1 MSTTHKR
8 KRNGLFYSRGEETVN
23 SLSHGIGI
31 SMAVIIG
38 GFFLM
43 KCYRAQDPWAIAE
56 TKLLMMGI
64 ETDTLTDSQ
73 IEYLRGWEAGT
84 E

>member
-23 SLSHGIGI
+23 SLSHGMGI

-38 GFFLM
+38 
-43 KCYRAQDPWAIAE
+43 
-56 TKLLMMGI
+56 
-64 ETDTLTDSQ
+64 DSS
-73 IEYLRGWEAGT
+73 
-84 E
+84 